1 MVGSTKSSPK
11 VLICILSWV
20 EGCRKGVHKA
30 QRATFLQDLEKF
42 PGLDYRIFMGDGTST
57 GEDEY
62 DINKSF
68 EAAHPLTQGKNATEC
83 PKFPFDYAPRPDE
96 VVLHVPDDLVHIA
109 YKAKAAW
116 QWAWD
121 NGYDYVFNC
130 FCDTYIDIE
139 KLMHSG
145 FEEHDFIGMT
155 YDENRCPQG
164 GAGYW
169 LSRKSLQTLIATH
182 VDFWADDGWAGW
194 TLQKSG
200 IHLHHDPRYGQYA
213 DGTVPSRQNDIISTH
228 LGPHPYKIM
237 RALHDGTWLYGPQPL
252 ASLYPEEKLYD
263 RWCERGQN

>member
-1 MVGSTKSSPK
+1 MK

-20 EGCRKGVHKA
+20 GGCRKGWHKA
-30 QRATFLQDLEKF
+30 QRATFLQDVEKF
-42 PGLDYRIFMGDGTST
+42 PDIDYKIFVGDGTPT

-62 DINKSF
+62 DINLSF
-68 EAAHPLTQGKNATEC
+68 EAAHPLTQGKHFQNT
-83 PKFPFDYAPRPDE
+83 PLPFDYTPKDDE

-109 YKAKAAW
+109 YKARAAW
-116 QWAWD
+116 QWALD

-139 KLMHSG
+139 RLNSSG

-169 LSRKSLQTLIATH
+169 LSKRCLQILVKAH

-194 TLQKSG
+194 TLRKAG
-200 IHLHHDPRYGQYA
+200 IDLHHDPRYGQVH
-213 DGTVPSRQNDIISTH
+213 DTVPTRQNDTISTH
-228 LGPHPYKIM
+228 LGPIPYRAM
-237 RALHDGTWLYGPQPL
+237 RDIYSGTFDTNVLSDGMYDSSYIYHKG
-252 ASLYPEEKLYD
+252 AKL
-263 RWCERGQN
+263 GQYR